1 MTVNDSSPPEP
12 APAAMVTSGAA
23 LGRAFLPEV
32 AAFWSELVRIQ
43 TVSSPDRAVPTLL
56 QVCPDGAFQGNYPF
70 VWTRNVRFYFL

>member
-32 AAFWSELVRIQ
+32 AAFWRVACGPDARESLPGAA
-43 TVSSPDRAVPTLL
+43 SS
-56 QVCPDGAFQGNYPF
+56 
-70 VWTRNVRFYFL
+70 